1 MKLHLTQQKAVIMTE
16 KAKPAKTTSTEKLSM
31 HLYGV
36 PDAIEAPER
45 HVEPVQQAEEMF

>member
-1 MKLHLTQQKAVIMTE
+1 MIKLTETTQQMTE
-16 KAKPAKTTSTEKLSM
+16 KAKPAKAISTEKLSM